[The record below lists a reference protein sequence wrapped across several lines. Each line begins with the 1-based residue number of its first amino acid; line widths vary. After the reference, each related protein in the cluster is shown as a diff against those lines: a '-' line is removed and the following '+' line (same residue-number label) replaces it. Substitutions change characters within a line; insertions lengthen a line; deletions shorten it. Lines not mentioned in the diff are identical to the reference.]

1 MNLATSLSE
10 VPRVGPVYQKRLKGL
25 GIANVRDLLFY
36 FPRAYEDFSKITPIA
51 ELKEGMSFCVA
62 GKILEIQEVRTFKKR
77 MSLIT
82 ALLEDKTGAVRVLW
96 FNQPYLIT
104 SIKEGDEIYLAG
116 KVIRDM
122 KGIYFA
128 NPASEKPM
136 LHPGGVKYGTL
147 HPRGGLTHVGRI
159 VPVYAETSGISSRW
173 LRSIIKSVLAQL
185 ENIEE
190 TLPATIV
197 KAKKFLAPKKAFW
210 QIHFPDSLADVEAA
224 RNRFAFEELFY
235 ILLFILSERKKIAS
249 IKAPPL
255 KLDVALMARFT
266 KKLPFSLTD
275 SQRKAAWQVLKDME
289 NPRPM
294 NRLLEGDVGS
304 GKTVVAAMA
313 ALSCAKT
320 GYQTVFM
327 APTEILAQQHF
338 KNVGSLLAPFKL
350 TVGLLTGTSDR
361 FISPKLPNDFIEV
374 SRTKLLKMALEGKVD
389 LVIGTHA
396 LIQEKVRFGKLGLVI
411 IDEQHRFGIQQR
423 AKLLHRSTLIP
434 HLLSLT
440 ATPIPRTLALTVYGD
455 LDLSLIPELPKGR
468 KEIITKV
475 VPPEERKKT
484 YAFIEKEVKQGRQVF
499 VICPRIAAPEG
510 GEPRPPFGGAGT
522 EIKTVKEE
530 YEKLSTKIFPKLN
543 VGMLHGKMAQKE
555 KELVMRKFRMGKI
568 DILVSTSVVEV
579 GVDIQNASVMMIE
592 GAERFGLAQL
602 HQFRGRVGRAEHQS
616 YCFLL
621 TESSSSGILSRLRA
635 MQKAKNGFELA
646 EMDLRIR
653 GAGSFTGTKQWG
665 VADFAMTQ
673 LTNLKLVEETLEA
686 AKNLLEEDISLKKYP
701 LLKARVQELRAN
713 LHLE

>member
-1 MNLATSLSE
+1 
-10 VPRVGPVYQKRLKGL
+10 
-25 GIANVRDLLFY
+25 
-36 FPRAYEDFSKITPIA
+36 
-51 ELKEGMSFCVA
+51 
-62 GKILEIQEVRTFKKR
+62 
-77 MSLIT
+77 
-82 ALLEDKTGAVRVLW
+82 
-96 FNQPYLIT
+96 
-104 SIKEGDEIYLAG
+104 
-116 KVIRDM
+116 
-122 KGIYFA
+122 
-128 NPASEKPM
+128 
-136 LHPGGVKYGTL
+136 
-147 HPRGGLTHVGRI
+147 
-159 VPVYAETSGISSRW
+159 
-173 LRSIIKSVLAQL
+173 
-185 ENIEE
+185 
-190 TLPATIV
+190 
-197 KAKKFLAPKKAFW
+197 
-210 QIHFPDSLADVEAA
+210 
-224 RNRFAFEELFY
+224 
-235 ILLFILSERKKIAS
+235 
-249 IKAPPL
+249 
-255 KLDVALMARFT
+255 
-266 KKLPFSLTD
+266 
-275 SQRKAAWQVLKDME
+275 
-289 NPRPM
+289 
-294 NRLLEGDVGS
+294 
-304 GKTVVAAMA
+304 
-313 ALSCAKT
+313 
-320 GYQTVFM
+320 
-327 APTEILAQQHF
+327 
-338 KNVGSLLAPFKL
+338 
-350 TVGLLTGTSDR
+350 LTGTSDR

-499 VICPRIAAPEG
+499 VICPRIERSEAQNG
-510 GEPRPPFGGAGT
+510 LQ

-530 YEKLSTKIFPKLN
+530 YEKLSTKVFSKLN

-673 LTNLKLVEETLEA
+673 LTNLKLVEETREA
-686 AKNLLEEDISLKKYP
+686 AKQLLEEDITLKKYP
-701 LLKARVQELRAN
+701 LLRAKVKELRDK

>member
-1 MNLATSLSE
+1 MTLSTSLSE

-51 ELKEGMSFCVA
+51 ELKEGMIFCVRA
-62 GKILEIQEVRTFKKR
+62 KVLEIKEQRTFKKR

-82 ALLEDKTGAVRVLW
+82 ALVQDNTGATRVLW
-96 FNQPYLIT
+96 FNQPYLVT
-104 SIKEGDEIYLAG
+104 SLEQGDEVYLAG
-116 KVIRDM
+116 KALRD
-122 KGIYFA
+122 KQGIYLA
-128 NPASEKPM
+128 NPAHEKPI
-136 LHPGGVKYGTL
+136 LHPGGE
-147 HPRGGLTHVGRI
+147 LTHVGRI
-159 VPVYAETSGISSRW
+159 VPVYAETAGVSSRW
-173 LRSIIKSVLAQL
+173 LRSIIKSVLARL
-185 ENIEE
+185 EDVKE
-190 TLPATIV
+190 TLPEHMV
-197 KAKKFLAPKKAFW
+197 KERKLLAPKKAFW
-210 QIHFPDSLADVEAA
+210 QIHFPDTLTDVEAA

-255 KLDVALMARFT
+255 KLDVTLMSRFT

-275 SQRKAAWQVLKDME
+275 SQKKAAWQVLKDIE

-313 ALSCAKT
+313 ALSCAKA

-338 KNVGSLLAPFKL
+338 KNVGSLLAPFKV

-396 LIQEKVRFGKLGLVI
+396 LIQEKVKFGRLGLVI
-411 IDEQHRFGIQQR
+411 VDEQHRFGIQQR

-455 LDLSLIPELPKGR
+455 LDLTLIPELPKGR

-499 VICPRIAAPEG
+499 VICPRIEKSAPS
-510 GEPRPPFGGAGT
+510 FDGAPHRMMGRST
-522 EIKTVKEE
+522 NSETIETKNVKEE
-530 YEKLSTKIFPKLN
+530 HEKLSKEVFPRLK
-543 VGMLHGKMAQKE
+543 VAMLHGKMAQKE
-555 KELVMRKFRMGKI
+555 KELVMRRFRMGKI

-665 VADFAMTQ
+665 IADFAMTQ
-673 LTNLKLVEETLEA
+673 LTNLELVEEAREA
-686 AKNLLEEDISLKKYP
+686 AKKLLEEDITLKKYP
-701 LLKARVQELRAN
+701 LLKAKVQELRSN